1 MAERESAKLGSS
13 GMAYHLL
20 SLFES
25 EDLFKRCLDE
35 CCEQSAV
42 LFEAP
47 KKLFNSFKAIS
58 EASNDIVGAYVEFR
72 LRLEGSGFT
81 SGNSKAN
88 NVRYW
93 QGLSLKKWG
102 PVRDLFDLQRLQLF
116 SLYRRYTRACI
127 YVDKGRRVAGVEF
140 Y

>member
-1 MAERESAKLGSS
+1 MKGKGIWTTFLIQ
-13 GMAYHLL
+13 YHICFALL
-20 SLFES
+20 
-25 EDLFKRCLDE
+25 
-35 CCEQSAV
+35 
-42 LFEAP
+42 EAP

-72 LRLEGSGFT
+72 LRLEGAGFT

-88 NVRYW
+88 NVCYW

-102 PVRDLFDLQRLQLF
+102 PVRDLFDLQRLPHL
-116 SLYRRYTRACI
+116 SLYRRIRRLFV
-127 YVDKGRRVAGVEF
+127 YVVKGTTIAGAAF